1 MLKIR
6 TISPIVSV
14 SAMLAVTGAYSEALA
29 QQPEQPSAAT
39 LPPVVVETPTTP
51 KARKSRTSRKPQ
63 KAKTTAATQPAA
75 SSTTPNNA
83 GAAIEPDW
91 EPIERTSQTDG
102 TTQPFTRQQSVA
114 PQQTLGSNDSAR
126 LFQNMAGFS
135 YQTGGGVSALPYL
148 NGLGDDRLKIL
159 VNGMTLTSSCAN
171 HMNPTLSYIDANAV
185 GKISVSPGVTP
196 VSMGGDSIAGT
207 ISVDSP
213 AAVFAEP
220 GQRFTAGG
228 RMSTA
233 YRSNGDGFSASVHA
247 HAATPDASISYTG
260 TTTKADNYKDGSG
273 REVDSTLYK
282 STNHLVSTAG
292 RYENHRF
299 GVDLGW
305 QSIDYQGFVNQFM
318 DMTDNHSFSINAHYK
333 GTYNWGFLEG
343 RIYRQAIRHS
353 MNMLEDKASLGWD
366 MPMETRGNDSGY
378 AVKVGIDV
386 TNTSQ
391 LRVGHEYHRYRL
403 DDWWP
408 PSTVMPMMGPDT
420 FWNINDGRRDR
431 TSVFAELE
439 TKLNP
444 AWTTLVGARFERVM
458 TDTGTVQGYN
468 GDPSFGEA
476 GAFNSQN
483 LHRTDNNVDVTAT
496 ARYEPAATNA
506 FEFGAARKTRSPN
519 LYERYAW
526 SNNTT
531 AGSMVNWFG
540 DLNAY
545 VGNPDLNPEIAYTAR
560 ASAEWHDAAHRDWHI
575 KVSGYFTHVDDYI
588 NVEPN
593 PLGGA
598 PDPGRAKLRFVNH
611 DAQLFGLDL
620 EATTALGYWWG
631 DWRIGGVFSY
641 VHGRDLDADT
651 HLYNIM
657 PANAR
662 VSLTHTLGK
671 WSNTVELQAV
681 AAKNRVDEVRIEPR
695 TSAYTLVNVRTS
707 YQLNSIRFDAG
718 VDNVFDTDYE
728 LPLGG
733 LSAFAYNY
741 DQTNLDRAKVHGP
754 GRSFNVGMT
763 VEF

>member
-1 MLKIR
+1 
-6 TISPIVSV
+6 
-14 SAMLAVTGAYSEALA
+14 MLAVAGISGGAFA
-29 QQPEQPSAAT
+29 QQADQPPDT
-39 LPPVVVETPTTP
+39 ELPPLVVQAP
-51 KARKSRTSRKPQ
+51 KSSAPKKKVASPQ
-63 KAKTTAATQPAA
+63 AA
-75 SSTTPNNA
+75 SNSSTIAAEA
-83 GAAIEPDW
+83 GPEP
-91 EPIERTSQTDG
+91 EHTHSETTRQT
-102 TTQPFTRQQSVA
+102 TFTRQQSIG
-114 PQQTLGSNDSAR
+114 PQQLVGSNDSAR
-126 LFQNMAGFS
+126 LFQSIPGFS
-135 YQTGGGVSALPYL
+135 FQTGGGVSALPYL
-148 NGLGDDRLKIL
+148 NGLGDDRLKVV

-171 HMNPTLSYIDANAV
+171 HMNPALSYIDANAV
-185 GKISVSPGVTP
+185 DKVTVAAGVTP
-196 VSMGGDSIAGT
+196 VSMGGDSIGGT

-220 GQRFTAGG
+220 GQRIMAGG
-228 RMSTA
+228 SLSTF
-233 YRSNGDGFSASVHA
+233 YRSNGDGFGASVRA
-247 HAATPDASISYTG
+247 YAATQDASISYTG
-260 TTTKADNYKDGSG
+260 TTAQADNYKDGSG

-282 STNHLVSTAG
+282 STNHLLSAAG
-292 RYENHRF
+292 RYENHNF
-299 GVDLGW
+299 GIDLGW
-305 QSIDYQGFVNQFM
+305 QSIPYQGFVNQFM
-318 DMTDNHSFSINAHYK
+318 DMTDNESFSINAHYK
-333 GTYNWGFLEG
+333 GSFDWGFLEG

-353 MNMLEDKASLGWD
+353 MNMLEDKAGAPTYWD
-366 MPMETRGNDSGY
+366 MPMETRGNDTGY
-378 AVKVGIDV
+378 AIKAGIDV
-386 TNTSQ
+386 TDRTQ
-391 LRVGHEYHRYRL
+391 LRVGHDYHRYRL

-420 FWNINDGRRDR
+420 YWNVNDGQRDR
-431 TSVFAELE
+431 TGIFAEIE

-444 AWTTLVGARFERVM
+444 AWTTLVGARFDRVT
-458 TDTGTVQGYN
+458 TDTGIVQGYD
-468 GDPSFGEA
+468 GDPSAGEA
-476 GAFNSQN
+476 GVFNSQE
-483 LHRTDNNVDVTAT
+483 HRREDNNIDVTAT
-496 ARYEPAATNA
+496 ARYEPAATSA

-526 SNNTT
+526 SNNTM

-545 VGNPDLNPEIAYTAR
+545 VGNPDLNPEIAHSAR
-560 ASAEWHDAAHRDWHI
+560 ASAEWHDAAHRDWHV

-611 DAQLFGLDL
+611 DAQLFGVDL

-641 VHGRDLDADT
+641 VHGRDLDANT
-651 HLYNIM
+651 YLYNIM

-662 VSLTHTLGK
+662 VALTHTLGN
-671 WSNTVELQAV
+671 WSSTVELHAV
-681 AAKNRVDEVRIEPR
+681 AAKDHVDEVRIEPR

-707 YQLNSIRFDAG
+707 YQLDGIRFDAG
-718 VDNVFDTDYE
+718 VENVFDTDYE

-733 LSAFAYNY
+733 LSAFVYNY